1 MHIVANMRRNVLVTG
16 GAGYIGSHTCKALAR
31 ANYQP
36 ITYDNLSEG
45 HGWAVKWGPLVC
57 GELSDRKLLRDT
69 LEEFGI
75 QAVLHF
81 AACAYVGESVLHPRK
96 YFQNNLANSL
106 ALLETMLDAGVR
118 TIVFS
123 SSCATYG
130 VPDELPVAEEH
141 PQNPI
146 NPYGASKR
154 FVEDVLRWY
163 GEAYG
168 LGSATLRYFNAAGAD
183 PEGDIGESHDPETH
197 LIPIVIAAAQGALP
211 HVQILGTDYGT
222 PDGTAVRDYVHVSDL
237 ADAHVSAL
245 DALIEGAPSMRL
257 NLGTGRGHSIREVI
271 AAVGEVSGRPI
282 PVIEAPR
289 RNGDPAA
296 LVAAP
301 GRAQA
306 VLGWKPRRSDL
317 SAIVETAWR
326 WHERSRMHM
335 RETPR
340 GRELMR

>member
-1 MHIVANMRRNVLVTG
+1 MKRNVLVTG
-16 GAGYIGSHTCKALAR
+16 GAGYIGSHTCKALAH
-31 ANYQP
+31 ADYLP

-45 HGWAVKWGPLVC
+45 HGWAVKWGPLVS
-57 GELSDRKLLRDT
+57 GELADKKLLRDT
-69 LEEFGI
+69 LEEWAV

-81 AACAYVGESVLHPRK
+81 AAHAYVGESVPHPRK

-106 ALLETMLDAGVR
+106 ALLDTMLDVGVG
-118 TIVFS
+118 TVVFS

-130 VPDELPVAEEH
+130 VPSELPVPEEH
-141 PQNPI
+141 PQDPI

-168 LGSATLRYFNAAGAD
+168 LRSATLRYFNAAGAD
-183 PEGDIGESHDPETH
+183 PQIEIGESHDPETH
-197 LIPIVIAAAQGALP
+197 LIPLAIAAAQGALP
-211 HVQILGTDYGT
+211 HVQIFGTDYGT

-237 ADAHVSAL
+237 ADAHVRAL

-289 RNGDPAA
+289 RVGDPAA

-301 GRAQA
+301 GRAQS
-306 VLGWKPRRSDL
+306 VLGWKPRL
-317 SAIVETAWR
+317 SNLLTITETAWR
-326 WHERSRMHM
+326 WHERPRMQGA
-335 RETPR
+335 PR
-340 GRELMR
+340 GPELVQ